1 MAATDPVP
9 LRNVLE
15 TVIRA
20 THHSFLGREVDP
32 AWMTAF
38 VEELGRRATTQ
49 SLTDVVTDFIKIIY
63 TSPEAQTRLLAALG
77 GRGIEPIIAP
87 GLAARPS
94 PLSCIAFGCTPS
106 TAGMLRR
113 GGLRKWAGPFD
124 WMTIPPAAVRDC
136 VVDDFAS
143 LLITSEFEPIPPNE
157 RPKGSNGYLCR
168 HRRFSDLYGETIFHH
183 YDPTEQ
189 AGHASLERAV
199 LRAREAMRGLHGKL
213 LMQVTDETTESQQ
226 SFNET
231 CDMLDRLARGAILVT
246 IVMVD
251 GPPSGPFPEMELAQ
265 TRGAHRFIRCHT
277 LSRPK
282 GIGFADML
290 DEVVLLRGALAAP
303 QITSM

>member
-15 TVIRA
+15 TVVRA
-20 THHSFLGREVDP
+20 THHSFLGRDVDP
-32 AWMTAF
+32 SWLTAF

-63 TSPEAQTRLLAALG
+63 TSPEAQGRLLASLG

-113 GGLRKWAGPFD
+113 GGLRKWAGPLD
-124 WMTIPPAAVRDC
+124 WMTIPAAAVRDS

-143 LLITSEFEPIPPNE
+143 LLIASEYEPIPVKE
-157 RPKGSNGYLCR
+157 RPAGSKGHLCR
-168 HRRFSDLYGETIFHH
+168 HRHYSELYGETIFHQF
-183 YDPTEQ
+183 DPSEP
-189 AGHASLERAV
+189 AGHAALERAV

-213 LMQVTDETTESQQ
+213 LMQVTDETNESQAL
-226 SFNET
+226 FEDT
-231 CDMLDRLARGAILVT
+231 CDMLDRMARGAILVT
-246 IVMVD
+246 IALVE
-251 GPPSGPFPEMELAQ
+251 GPPSGPFPEMELAVA
-265 TRGAHRFIRCHT
+265 RGAHRYVRCHT

-303 QITSM
+303 QITGM

>member
-15 TVIRA
+15 TVVRA
-20 THHSFLGREVDP
+20 THHSFLGRDVDP
-32 AWMTAF
+32 SWLTAF

-63 TSPEAQTRLLAALG
+63 TSPEAQGRLLASLG

-113 GGLRKWAGPFD
+113 GGLRKWAGPLD
-124 WMTIPPAAVRDC
+124 WMTIPAAAVRDS

-143 LLITSEFEPIPPNE
+143 LLIASEYEPIPVKE
-157 RPKGSNGYLCR
+157 RPAGSKGHLCR
-168 HRRFSDLYGETIFHH
+168 HRHYSELYGETIFHQF
-183 YDPTEQ
+183 DPSEP
-189 AGHASLERAV
+189 AGHAALERGV

-213 LMQVTDETTESQQ
+213 LMQVTDETNESQAL
-226 SFNET
+226 FEDT
-231 CDMLDRLARGAILVT
+231 CDMLDRMARGAILVT
-246 IVMVD
+246 IALVE
-251 GPPSGPFPEMELAQ
+251 GRPSGPFPEMELAVA
-265 TRGAHRFIRCHT
+265 RGAHRYVRCHT